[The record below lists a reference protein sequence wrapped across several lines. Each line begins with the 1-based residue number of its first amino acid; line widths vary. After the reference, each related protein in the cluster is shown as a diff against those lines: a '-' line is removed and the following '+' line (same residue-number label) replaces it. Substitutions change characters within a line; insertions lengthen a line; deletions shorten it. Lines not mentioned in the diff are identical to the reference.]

1 MSRCHW
7 IRAATWRR
15 ECWEISLLFVC
26 DKLTSAFAE
35 ARVQDTAK
43 FKLLVQKLKS
53 RRPMNWFVSNVFL
66 LTATAFR
73 RGSDSHQQLIAGIWV
88 LWASCWVN
96 STEEHEKAALHRSS
110 AGSGEGVSAPCLLD
124 LILISL
130 RWIQFIRIRAKT
142 CSVFRN
148 NSQRATMA
156 RRKYK
161 FRWTLK
167 ECLGG
172 QIYSV
177 PTAVSSP
184 EATLRWLFAGQRWC
198 LHSRHR
204 KGAMLN
210 TQWVQCHPMSCW
222 IWITCNGENDQAS
235 GCQLFVNQGTKS
247 LGYSTVLDL
256 DDFPN
261 AAWTFVKLYFS
272 SMTFFFRCNCW
283 AYPSRL
289 RMQGKQSELIGP
301 SNGFVYNGTQQRIG
315 IFARWSTSPKFI
327 QLASHDH
334 SYTSFCFIHDSFLF
348 VLHYFINLTMRW
360 KILMNL
366 VSGPK
371 IWLLF
376 KAHAKSDLFSMSLT
390 VLVAEIS
397 GKR

>member
-15 ECWEISLLFVC
+15 ECWEFSLLFVC

-96 STEEHEKAALHRSS
+96 STEEHEKAALYRSS

-142 CSVFRN
+142 CCVFRN

-177 PTAVSSP
+177 PTTVSSP

-272 SMTFFFRCNCW
+272 SMTFFSGATAGLTRADCGCKANSQNWLGRQTVLCTMERNKGL
-283 AYPSRL
+283 AYL
-289 RMQGKQSELIGP
+289 L
-301 SNGFVYNGTQQRIG
+301 V
-315 IFARWSTSPKFI
+315 ARWSTSPKFI

-334 SYTSFCFIHDSFLF
+334 SYTSFCFIHDSFPF
-348 VLHYFINLTMRW
+348 VLPCFINLTMRW
-360 KILMNL
+360 KILYN
-366 VSGPK
+366 
-371 IWLLF
+371 
-376 KAHAKSDLFSMSLT
+376 
-390 VLVAEIS
+390 EIS
-397 GKR
+397 FGV